1 MKRRHV
7 LAAAAS
13 LAVLAGAFGLGAT
26 AATAETVLTV
36 GMAAA
41 DVGQLDPHRAT
52 TTQDKP
58 VVSWM
63 FNGLVRFKPGSASLE
78 ELEPDLA
85 ESWDKSADGL
95 TWTFHLRKGVKFH
108 GDWGE
113 MTSEDVVYSLN
124 RAADQKTSSF
134 ASDYAPVDK
143 IEAVDPYT
151 VKITLKQPIPALL
164 GIVANYHG
172 GNVVSKKA
180 AEALGADFK
189 IKPVGTGPFAI
200 TEYKS
205 NESLTLVANK
215 NYFRGAPKIDKIVY
229 RFIPADAAR
238 DLAFTSGELDVVYG
252 RQDQRWVERFQKE
265 QGIVVEVVQPSEL
278 ALLFLNKTH
287 KPFDD
292 LRVRQA
298 VAYAVD
304 AKQMVGF
311 KGAATAI
318 PPVSVVPTG
327 YLGTD
332 EKAKLYPH
340 DEAKAKALLAEAG
353 YPNGVTIKVI
363 QTSLPTML
371 NSMQIVQAQLKKVGI
386 DMQMEVVDHQSWHA
400 QIRKDLSD
408 ANYYSAARFPVAD
421 VYLKQFFHSRATVMT
436 PTAVTNFSH
445 CNVADKEI
453 DDAAVSTDAAKQK
466 ELWYT
471 AQKKI
476 IDDVCAV
483 PLFEQLQVWARH
495 TNIDYGYTFKGAIHL
510 GPVITEATTKK

>member
-1 MKRRHV
+1 MKRHI
-7 LAAAAS
+7 LAATAAAA
-13 LAVLAGAFGLGAT
+13 LLFGAYAP
-26 AATAETVLTV
+26 AKAETVLTV

-41 DVGQLDPHRAT
+41 DVGQLDPYRAT
-52 TTQDKP
+52 TTQDLP
-58 VVSWM
+58 VVSWI

-78 ELEPDLA
+78 ELQPDLA

-95 TWTFHLRKGVKFH
+95 TWTFHLRKGVKFQ

-113 MTSEDVVYSLN
+113 LTADDVVYSLK
-124 RAADQKTSSF
+124 RAADPKTSSF
-134 ASDYAPVDK
+134 ASDYAPVAS

-151 VKITLKQPIPALL
+151 VKLVLKQLIPSVL
-164 GIVANYHG
+164 GILVNYHG
-172 GNVVSKKA
+172 GNIVSKKA
-180 AEALGADFK
+180 AEALGVDFR
-189 IKPVGTGPFAI
+189 IKPIGTGPFML

-215 NYFRGAPKIDKIVY
+215 NYFRGTPKIDKIIY

-238 DLAFTSGELDVVYG
+238 DLAFTSGELDIVYG

-265 QGIVVEVVQPSEL
+265 AGIKVDVVRPSEL
-278 ALLFLNKTH
+278 SLLHINQSK

-292 LRVRQA
+292 IRVRQA
-298 VAYAVD
+298 IAYAID
-304 AKQMVGF
+304 SKQIVAF

-318 PPVSVVPTG
+318 LPVSVVPVG
-327 YLGTD
+327 YLGTND
-332 EKAKLYPH
+332 HAKLFPH
-340 DEAKAKALLAEAG
+340 DVAKAKALLAEAG
-353 YPNGVTIKVI
+353 YPNGLTIKVI

-371 NSMQIVQAQLKKVGI
+371 NSMQIVQAQLKQAGI

-400 QIRKDLSD
+400 QIRKDLSE

-421 VYLKQFFHSRATVMT
+421 VYLRQFFYSSAIVGT

-445 CNVADKEI
+445 CKVADKEI
-453 DDAAVSTDAAKQK
+453 DAASVETDPVKQK
-466 ELWYT
+466 ELWAV
-471 AQKKI
+471 AQQKI

-483 PLFEQLQVWARH
+483 PMFEQLQVWARH
-495 TNIDYGYTFKGAIHL
+495 TNVDYGYDFVGAQHL

>member
-1 MKRRHV
+1 MKRHL
-7 LAAAAS
+7 LA
-13 LAVLAGAFGLGAT
+13 AT
-26 AATAETVLTV
+26 AATMVLLAAHSTASAESVLNV

-58 VVSWM
+58 VVSWI

-85 ESWDKSADGL
+85 EKWEKSADGL

-113 MTSEDVVYSLN
+113 MTSDDVVYSLK
-124 RAADQKTSSF
+124 RAADSKTSSF
-134 ASDYAPVDK
+134 ASDYAPVAS
-143 IEAVDPYT
+143 IEAIDAHT
-151 VKITLKQPIPALL
+151 VKLVLKNPIPALL

-172 GNVVSKKA
+172 GNIVSKKA
-180 AEALGADFK
+180 AEALGADFR
-189 IKPVGTGPFAI
+189 IKPVGTGPFAL

-205 NESLTLVANK
+205 NESLTFTAHK
-215 NYFRGAPKIDKIVY
+215 GYFRGAPKIDKIVY
-229 RFIPADAAR
+229 RFIPADSAR

-265 QGIVVEVVQPSEL
+265 NGVVVEVVRPSEL
-278 ALLFLNKTH
+278 SVLHINQTK

-292 LRVRQA
+292 IRVRKA
-298 VAYAVD
+298 IAMAID
-304 AKQMVGF
+304 SKQMVAF

-318 PPVSVVPTG
+318 APVSVVPVG
-327 YLGTD
+327 YLGTH
-332 EKAKLYPH
+332 EAKLHPH
-340 DEAKAKALLAEAG
+340 DVAKAKALLAEAG
-353 YPNGVTIKVI
+353 FPNGLPLKVI

-371 NSMQIVQAQLKKVGI
+371 NSMQIVQAQLKQVGI

-400 QIRKDLSD
+400 QIRKDLSE

-421 VYLKQFFHSRATVMT
+421 VYLQQFFHSRSTVAT

-445 CNVADKEI
+445 CKVADAEI
-453 DDAAVSTDAAKQK
+453 DAAAIETDAAKQK
-466 ELWYT
+466 QLWAT
-471 AQKKI
+471 AQQKI
-476 IDDVCAV
+476 VDDVCAV
-483 PLFEQLQVWARH
+483 PMFEQLQVWARH
-495 TNIDYGYTFKGAIHL
+495 TNVDWGYKFEGAMHL
-510 GPVITEATTKK
+510 GPVVTEATSKK

>member
-1 MKRRHV
+1 MKRHI
-7 LAAAAS
+7 LAATTALALLAA
-13 LAVLAGAFGLGAT
+13 GFGP
-26 AATAETVLTV
+26 AAAETVLTV

-113 MTSEDVVYSLN
+113 MTSEDVVYSLK
-124 RAADQKTSSF
+124 RAADSKTSSF
-134 ASDYAPVDK
+134 ASDYAPVASID
-143 IEAVDPYT
+143 AVDPYT
-151 VKITLKQPIPALL
+151 VKIVLKQPIPALL

-172 GNVVSKKA
+172 GNIVSKKA

-200 TEYKS
+200 ADYKS

-215 NYFRGAPKIDKIVY
+215 AYFRGAPKIDKILY

-265 QGIVVEVVQPSEL
+265 KGIAVEVVQPSEL
-278 ALLFLNKTH
+278 ALLFVNQSK

-292 LRVRQA
+292 IRVRKA
-298 VAYAVD
+298 IAMAID
-304 AKQMVGF
+304 SKQIVGF

-318 PPVSVVPTG
+318 PPVSVVPVG
-327 YLGTD
+327 YLGTYN
-332 EKAKLYPH
+332 AKLYPH
-340 DEAKAKALLAEAG
+340 DVAKAKALLAEAG
-353 YPNGVTIKVI
+353 YPNGLELKVI

-371 NSMQIVQAQLKKVGI
+371 NSMQIVQAQLKQAGI
-386 DMQMEVVDHQSWHA
+386 DMKMEVVDHQSWHA
-400 QIRKDLSD
+400 QIRKDLSE

-421 VYLKQFFHSRATVMT
+421 VYLKQFFHSRAIVGT

-445 CNVADKEI
+445 CSVADKEI
-453 DDAAVSTDAAKQK
+453 DDAAISTDAAKQK
-466 ELWYT
+466 ELWAT
-471 AQKKI
+471 AQQKI
-476 IDDVCAV
+476 VDDVCAV

-495 TNIDYGYTFKGAIHL
+495 DNVDYGYTFKAAIHL

>member
-1 MKRRHV
+1 MKRHF
-7 LAAAAS
+7 L
-13 LAVLAGAFGLGAT
+13 
-26 AATAETVLTV
+26 AATAVAAILAVSQVPALAETTLNV

-58 VVSWM
+58 VVSWI

-85 ESWDKSADGL
+85 EKWEKSADGL
-95 TWTFHLRKGVKFH
+95 TWTFTLRKGVKFH

-113 MTSEDVVYSLN
+113 MTSEDVVYSLK
-124 RAADQKTSSF
+124 RAADSKTSSF
-134 ASDYAPVDK
+134 ASDYAPVAS

-151 VKITLKQPIPALL
+151 VKLVLKNPIPALL

-172 GNVVSKKA
+172 GNIVSKKA
-180 AEALGADFK
+180 AEALGADFR
-189 IKPVGTGPFAI
+189 IKPVGTGPFSLA
-200 TEYKS
+200 EYKS
-205 NESLTLVANK
+205 NESLTLNAHK
-215 NYFRGAPKIDKIVY
+215 GYFRGAPKIDKIVY
-229 RFIPADAAR
+229 RFIPADASR

-252 RQDQRWVERFQKE
+252 RQDQRWVERFKKE
-265 QGIVVEVVQPSEL
+265 PNVVVEVVQPSEL
-278 ALLFLNKTH
+278 SLFHLNRAM
-287 KPFDD
+287 KPLDD

-298 VAYAVD
+298 IAYAVD
-304 AKQMVGF
+304 SKQMVAF
-311 KGAATAI
+311 KGAATAL
-318 PPVSVVPTG
+318 PPVSVIPTG

-332 EKAKLYPH
+332 EKAKLYPF
-340 DEAKAKALLAEAG
+340 DPAKAKALLAEAG
-353 YPNGVTIKVI
+353 YPNGVAIKVL

-371 NSMQIVQAQLKKVGI
+371 NSMQIVQAQLKQAGI

-400 QIRKDLSD
+400 QIRKDLSE

-421 VYLKQFFHSRATVMT
+421 VYLQQFFHSRATVGT

-445 CNVADKEI
+445 CDVADKEI
-453 DDAAVSTDAAKQK
+453 DEASVAVDPAKQK
-466 ELWYT
+466 ELWYA

-483 PLFEQLQVWARH
+483 PLFEQLQVWARR
-495 TNIDYGYTFKGAIHL
+495 TNVDYGYQFKGAIHL

>member
-1 MKRRHV
+1 MKRHILV
-7 LAAAAS
+7 ATAAAS
-13 LAVLAGAFGLGAT
+13 LMLATFSPAF
-26 AATAETVLTV
+26 AETVLNV

-85 ESWDKSADGL
+85 TSWDKSADGL
-95 TWTFHLRKGVKFH
+95 TWTFHLRQGVKFH

-113 MTSEDVVYSLN
+113 MTSEDVVYSLK
-124 RAADQKTSSF
+124 RAADGKTSSF
-134 ASDYAPVDK
+134 ASDYAPVASID
-143 IEAVDPYT
+143 AVDPYT
-151 VKITLKQPIPALL
+151 VKIVLKQPIPALL

-172 GNVVSKKA
+172 GNIVSKKA
-180 AEALGADFK
+180 AEKLGADFR

-200 TEYKS
+200 VDYKS
-205 NESLTLVANK
+205 NESLTFAANK
-215 NYFRGAPKIDKIVY
+215 AYFRGAPKLDKIVY
-229 RFIPADAAR
+229 RFIPADASR

-252 RQDQRWVERFQKE
+252 RQDQRWVERFSKE
-265 QGIVVEVVQPSEL
+265 AGAVVEVVQPSEL
-278 ALLFLNKTH
+278 SLLHLNRTM
-287 KPFDD
+287 KPLDD
-292 LRVRQA
+292 IRVRKA
-298 VAYAVD
+298 MAMAINS
-304 AKQMVGF
+304 AQMVAF
-311 KGAATAI
+311 KGASTALA
-318 PPVSVVPTG
+318 PVSVVPTG

-332 EKAKLYPH
+332 EKAKLHPH
-340 DEAKAKALLAEAG
+340 DVAKAKALLAEAG
-353 YPNGVTIKVI
+353 LPKGFAIKVY

-371 NSMQIVQAQLKKVGI
+371 NSMQIVQAQLKQVGI
-386 DMQMEVVDHQSWHA
+386 DMQLEVVDHQSWHA
-400 QIRKDLSD
+400 QIRKDVSA

-421 VYLKQFFHSRATVMT
+421 VYLRQFFHSAATVGT

-445 CNVADKEI
+445 CSVADKEI
-453 DDAAVSTDAAKQK
+453 EAAAVAVDPAKQK
-466 ELWYT
+466 ELWYA

-495 TNIDYGYTFKGAIHL
+495 AGVDYGYQFKGAIHL

>member
-1 MKRRHV
+1 MKRHI
-7 LAAAAS
+7 LAVTAAAS
-13 LAVLAGAFGLGAT
+13 LMLATLSPAFAEAVLN
-26 AATAETVLTV
+26 V

-85 ESWDKSADGL
+85 TSWDKSADGL

-113 MTSEDVVYSLN
+113 MTSEDVVYSLK
-124 RAADQKTSSF
+124 RAADGKTSSF
-134 ASDYAPVDK
+134 ASDYAPVAS

-151 VKITLKQPIPALL
+151 VKIVLKQPIPALL

-172 GNVVSKKA
+172 GNIVSKKA
-180 AEALGADFK
+180 AEKLGADFR
-189 IKPVGTGPFAI
+189 IKPVGTGPFML

-205 NESLTLVANK
+205 NESLTLTANK
-215 NYFRGAPKIDKIVY
+215 AYFRGAPKLDKIVY
-229 RFIPADAAR
+229 RFIPADASR

-265 QGIVVEVVQPSEL
+265 PGVVVEVVRPSEL
-278 ALLFLNKTH
+278 SLFHLNHSK
-287 KPFDD
+287 KPLDD
-292 LRVRQA
+292 IRVRKA
-298 VAYAVD
+298 IAYAVD
-304 AKQMVGF
+304 SKQMVGF

-318 PPVSVVPTG
+318 PPVSVVPVG
-327 YLGTD
+327 YLGTND
-332 EKAKLYPH
+332 HAKLYPH
-340 DEAKAKALLAEAG
+340 DIAKAKALLAEAG
-353 YPNGVTIKVI
+353 YPNGVSIKVI

-371 NSMQIVQAQLKKVGI
+371 NSMQILQAQLKKAGI
-386 DMQMEVVDHQSWHA
+386 DLQMEVVDHQSWHA

-408 ANYYSAARFPVAD
+408 ANYYAAARFPVAD
-421 VYLKQFFHSRATVMT
+421 IYLKQFFHSRATVGT

-453 DDAAVSTDAAKQK
+453 DEASASTDPVKQK
-466 ELWYT
+466 ELWFT
-471 AQKKI
+471 AQQKI

-483 PLFEQLQVWARH
+483 PMFEQLQVWARH
-495 TNIDYGYTFKGAIHL
+495 ANVDYGYKFEGAIHL